1 MTDARRSPIP
11 PPAGA
16 LPRAVQRGLDLLAA
30 AYTCILLY
38 ATHHPRPAE
47 LVGPDAPG
55 DKSLHLIA
63 YTLLGGVVAAAF
75 ASRGGW
81 GWRAAA
87 ALFVPLALFAAADE
101 LTQPLF
107 GRFADGVDW
116 AFDELG
122 LVAGIGLVTVAAWLL
137 APFLTR
143 TVDRPGQA

>member
-1 MTDARRSPIP
+1 
-11 PPAGA
+11 
-16 LPRAVQRGLDLLAA
+16 LQRGLDLLAA

-47 LVGPDAPG
+47 LVGPNAPG

-63 YTLLGGVVAAAF
+63 YTLLGGLVAAAF

-81 GWRAAA
+81 GWHAAA

-101 LTQPLF
+101 ITQPLF

-143 TVDRPGQA
+143 TVDRPGEA

>member
-101 LTQPLF
+101 ITQPLF

>member
-101 LTQPLF
+101 ITQPLF

-116 AFDELG
+116 AVDELG
-122 LVAGIGLVTVAAWLL
+122 LVAGIGLVTVAARLL
-137 APFLTR
+137 APFLAR
-143 TVDRPGQA
+143 NVDRPGEA

>member
-101 LTQPLF
+101 ITQPLF

-122 LVAGIGLVTVAAWLL
+122 LVTGIGLVTVAARLL
-137 APFLTR
+137 APFLAR
-143 TVDRPGQA
+143 SVDRPGEA

>member
-107 GRFADGVDW
+107 GRFADSVDW

-122 LVAGIGLVTVAAWLL
+122 LVAGIGLVTVAARLL
-137 APFLTR
+137 APFLAR
-143 TVDRPGQA
+143 KVDRPGEA